1 MNPLAYFT
9 LELMDQHRREEER
22 AVRLRRQRVGDDEP
36 LVDARDRRWAAAIRR
51 FATGA
56 DEAAAA
62 ESRSESRSE
71 SRPESR
77 PVGQALGHPST

>member
-22 AVRLRRQRVGDDEP
+22 AVRLRRQRVGDDQP
-36 LVDARDRRWAAAIRR
+36 LSDARDRRWAAAIRR

-56 DEAAAA
+56 DAAGSTESHP
-62 ESRSESRSE
+62 ESRS
-71 SRPESR
+71 
-77 PVGQALGHPST
+77 VGQPLGHPST